1 METMLNVDAEVAAMK
16 RMTVGQLR
24 DKFIEVFGE
33 DTRCRNK
40 QYLIKRIAWG
50 MQARVY
56 GGVSERAL
64 KRAEEL
70 ADIAYLRMTP
80 PKPKPQPAK
89 PVAESA
95 DGRLPSPGT
104 VIVRTYKGR
113 RLEVEVLDDQFR
125 FEGQLF
131 KSLSAVAK
139 HITGTHTNGYL
150 FFRLGQYGGEA

>member
-1 METMLNVDAEVAAMK
+1 VETMLNVDAEVAAMK
-16 RMTVGQLR
+16 RLTVGQLR
-24 DKFIEVFGE
+24 EKFIDVFGE

-40 QYLIKRIAWG
+40 PYLIKRIAWG

-56 GGVSERAL
+56 GGLSEAAL

-80 PKPKPQPAK
+80 PKGKPAA
-89 PVAESA
+89 VREIAVNM
-95 DGRLPSPGT
+95 DGRLPSAGT

-113 RLEVEVLDDQFR
+113 RLEIEVLNDQFR
-125 FEGQLF
+125 FEGQTY

>member
-1 METMLNVDAEVAAMK
+1 MLNVDTEVAAMK

-24 DKFIEVFGE
+24 EKFIDVFGE

-40 QYLIKRIAWG
+40 QYLVKRIAWG

-56 GGVSERAL
+56 GGLSEAAL

-70 ADIAYLRMTP
+70 ADVAFLRMTP
-80 PKPKPQPAK
+80 PRSKPQPAK
-89 PVAESA
+89 EVVPTN

-104 VIVRTYKGR
+104 VIVREYKGR
-113 RLEVEVLDDQFR
+113 RLEVEVFNDQFR
-125 FEGQLF
+125 FDGQLF

-139 HITGTHTNGYL
+139 HITGSHCNGYL